1 MRPAFRIY
9 ADSVEI
15 TEAVKDRLLEM
26 VVIDEAGLQSDEL
39 RLTLDDRRRDDGAVA
54 ELPQIGT
61 VLKAYMGYQET
72 SLVEMGTYIV
82 DEIELRSP
90 PATMCVSAKAADMP
104 SKFRSPKTKSWHD
117 TTIGD
122 IVSTIAADHGYT
134 PCVDP
139 DLAGIAIHHI
149 DQTQESDMSF
159 LTRLASQHDAVAKP
173 MDGKIVFAKTG
184 SGKSVS
190 GKNLP
195 TITLSPTDLCQWS
208 YKRSARKPGG
218 QDETKEAPKKGGTR
232 AFWWDYA
239 AGKRQVVEVGDPPYE
254 EIKYIHATEKEARDA
269 ATKRKKQGDRREAE
283 LSFSLP
289 GDPGIAAESRLV
301 VDLRPGIQAKWR
313 IKHVEHRLGTNGYT
327 CQVECEKFV

>member
-1 MRPAFRIY
+1 
-9 ADSVEI
+9 
-15 TEAVKDRLLEM
+15 
-26 VVIDEAGLQSDEL
+26 
-39 RLTLDDRRRDDGAVA
+39 
-54 ELPQIGT
+54 
-61 VLKAYMGYQET
+61 
-72 SLVEMGTYIV
+72 
-82 DEIELRSP
+82 
-90 PATMCVSAKAADMP
+90 
-104 SKFRSPKTKSWHD
+104 
-117 TTIGD
+117 
-122 IVSTIAADHGYT
+122 
-134 PCVDP
+134 
-139 DLAGIAIHHI
+139 
-149 DQTQESDMSF
+149 
-159 LTRLASQHDAVAKP
+159 

-195 TITLSPTDLCQWS
+195 TITLSPRDLVIWS

-218 QDETKEAPKKGGTR
+218 QDETKGCSRGGVV
-232 AFWWDYA
+232 AFWTDFA
-239 AGKRQVVEVGDPPYE
+239 AGERKKVEVGDPPYE

-301 VDLRPGIQAKWR
+301 VDLRPGIPTEWR